1 LKTNDFEGTD
11 VRNGAVERMIEV
23 VGVVGEG
30 GDVVG
35 DQGEVRDRVGVGQVR
50 RGIGIREVGRIGV
63 GEVEGIEERSD

>member
-1 LKTNDFEGTD
+1 
-11 VRNGAVERMIEV
+11 MIEV

-50 RGIGIREVGRIGV
+50 RGVGIREVG
-63 GEVEGIEERSD
+63 GIEERSDWGLN